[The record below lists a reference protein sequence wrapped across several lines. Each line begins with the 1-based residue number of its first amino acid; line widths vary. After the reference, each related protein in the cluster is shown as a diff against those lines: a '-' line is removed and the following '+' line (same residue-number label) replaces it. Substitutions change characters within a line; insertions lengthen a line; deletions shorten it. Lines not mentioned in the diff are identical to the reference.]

1 MTVDNVQA
9 FALVELIS
17 EIDRELRRCD
27 WPAALRDETLRK
39 IIAALLFSADHPHWA
54 YCYFYQMFG
63 NMTLQQIAQLRN
75 ISKANVKRNLE
86 LKVPEEIYDLLPPL
100 PRAKGE

>member
-1 MTVDNVQA
+1 MADVDDN
-9 FALVELIS
+9 
-17 EIDRELRRCD
+17 LRRFD
-27 WPAALRDETLRK
+27 YPADLREEVVQK
-39 IIAALLFSADHPHWA
+39 FMAALLYASDHPHWA
-54 YCYFYQMFG
+54 YCYFYQIFG

-86 LKVPEEIYDLLPPL
+86 LKVPAEIYDLLPPL